1 MLPDMLE
8 SLDDHALMLRYGS
21 DGDMAAFEALYGR
34 YRGSL
39 YRYLLRQCGDPD
51 AAQDLYQEV
60 WQRVIHSRA
69 EYRPTGKFSAW
80 LFRVAHNCLAD
91 RARRAQR
98 RPGDTWWASLEDT
111 PVAGDERDPAEEAA
125 MRETAARLR
134 VAIDELSPEQRDAF
148 LLHQESGLTL
158 EEIGRVAGVGR
169 ETIKSRLRYAV
180 ARLRARLSEAED
192 VLTGTH
198 P

>member
-1 MLPDMLE
+1 MLPDMLD
-8 SLDDHALMLRYGS
+8 SLDDHALMLRYGG
-21 DGDMAAFEALYGR
+21 DGDMAAFEALYSR
-34 YRGSL
+34 YRGPL
-39 YRYLLRQCGDPD
+39 YRYVLRQCGDPD

-60 WQRVIHSRA
+60 WQRVIRSR
-69 EYRPTGKFSAW
+69 EDYRPTGKFSAW
-80 LFRVAHNCLAD
+80 LFRVARNCLAD

-98 RPGDTWWASLEDT
+98 RPGDTWWQPLDET
-111 PVAGDERDPAEEAA
+111 PVAGNERNPEEAAA

-158 EEIGRVAGVGR
+158 EEIGRIAGVGR

-180 ARLRARLSEAED
+180 MRLRARLSEADEAM
-192 VLTGTH
+192 TGTH